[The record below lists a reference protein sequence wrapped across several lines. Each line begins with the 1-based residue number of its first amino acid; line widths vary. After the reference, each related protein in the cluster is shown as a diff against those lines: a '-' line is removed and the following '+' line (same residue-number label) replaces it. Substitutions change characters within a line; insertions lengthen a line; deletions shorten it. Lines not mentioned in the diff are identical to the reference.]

1 MNNTN
6 KPIIYVTVGI
16 PGSGKST
23 WAEMHRDELNAIV
36 HSSDN
41 IRSELLGN
49 INDQTQNDKVF
60 RILHQRIKD
69 DLRAGKNV
77 IYDATSLNRRKRC
90 HFLKSEL
97 NSIEC
102 EKVCILFATP
112 WEEALACNFI
122 RERQVP
128 EDVLIRMYKNFE
140 TPYYTDG
147 FDDIQI
153 VYSDILDTY
162 GFEYDICIDLER
174 WKAVS
179 QNNPHHRLS
188 IGDHMIAACEYMK
201 GKTDDKKLTAAA
213 LLHDCGKP
221 DVKSFYDSKG
231 NPCDIAHYYNHENCG
246 SYLSL
251 FYLRNMYPEWSD
263 KDILYVS
270 LLINLHMRAHMA
282 WKQSEKAKEKDR
294 RLFGEDIIK
303 SLELLHESDI
313 AAH

>member
-60 RILHQRIKD
+60 RILHRRIKD
-69 DLRAGKNV
+69 DLKAEKNV
-77 IYDATSLNRRKRC
+77 VYDATNLSRKNRM

-97 NSIEC
+97 KGIDC
-102 EKVCILFATP
+102 EKACILFATP
-112 WEEALACNFI
+112 WEEALARNFA
-122 RERQVP
+122 RDRQVP
-128 EDVLIRMYKNFE
+128 EDVMVKMYRNYE
-140 TPYYTDG
+140 TPWFSDG

-201 GKTDDKKLTAAA
+201 NKTDDKRLIASA
-213 LLHDCGKP
+213 LLHDCGKYST
-221 DVKSFYDSKG
+221 KAWNEEKG
-231 NPCDIAHYYNHENCG
+231 HCTYYQHHCVG
-246 SYLSL
+246 SYLAL
-251 FYLRNMYPEWSD
+251 FYLKRMHPEWSD
-263 KDILYVS
+263 RDILYVS
-270 LLINLHMRAHMA
+270 LLINLHMRPLLAY
-282 WKQSEKAKEKDR
+282 KDSSNAKEKDR
-294 RLFGEDIIK
+294 RLFGDDIID
-303 SLELLHESDI
+303 SLMLLNEADLAVH
-313 AAH
+313 